1 MGPTF
6 HVNQDLPQDAARIG
20 ISLDDLAVQRLT
32 TLDELL
38 RSRAVELGLIAEADA
53 RRVYRRHIL
62 DCLRVV
68 PLISDDFTLM
78 DLGTG
83 AGLPGLVVSCALP
96 DLAIVLVD
104 SRRRAG
110 AFLELA
116 VERLGLSA
124 QIRIQRAEELDLQVH
139 VCTARAFGPLARS
152 WEAAYPSL
160 RPEGRL
166 IYFAGAGVKDP
177 EGAARSVDRP
187 AQPASIIVDPV
198 VASSPPLVIMSR
210 GG

>member
-1 MGPTF
+1 MG
-6 HVNQDLPQDAARIG
+6 V
-20 ISLDDLAVQRLT
+20 SLDERALRRLT
-32 TLDELL
+32 KLEELL
-38 RSRAVELGLIAEADA
+38 RSRAVALGLISESDA
-53 RRVYRRHIL
+53 PRVHQRHIL
-62 DCLRVV
+62 DSLRVV
-68 PLISDDFTLM
+68 PLVRHDLALM

-116 VERLGLSA
+116 VERLRLSA
-124 QIRIQRAEELDLQVH
+124 QIRIHRAEELDLQVD

-152 WEAAYPSL
+152 WEAGYPCL
-160 RPEGRL
+160 RPGGRL
-166 IYFAGAGVKDP
+166 IYFAGAGVVDP
-177 EGAARSVDRP
+177 EAAARSLDRP
-187 AQPASIIVDPV
+187 APPASITVDPV
-198 VASSPPLVIMSR
+198 VASSPPLVIMTR

>member
-1 MGPTF
+1 M
-6 HVNQDLPQDAARIG
+6 G
-20 ISLDDLAVQRLT
+20 ISLSERAAQRLT
-32 TLDELL
+32 TLEELL
-38 RSRAVELGLIAEADA
+38 RSRAVEVGLISEADA
-53 RRVYRRHIL
+53 TRVHQRHIL

-68 PLISDDFTLM
+68 PLVTDDLALM

-83 AGLPGLVVSCALP
+83 AGLPGLVVACALP
-96 DLAIVLVD
+96 DLTVVLVD

-116 VERLGLSA
+116 VERLRLSA
-124 QIRIQRAEELDLQVH
+124 RIRIHRVEDLHLQVD

-152 WEAAYPSL
+152 WEAAYPGL
-160 RPEGRL
+160 RPGGRL
-166 IYFAGAGVKDP
+166 IYFAGAGMVDP
-177 EGAARSVDRP
+177 EADARSLDRP
-187 AQPASIIVDPV
+187 APPASITVDSV

>member
-1 MGPTF
+1 M
-6 HVNQDLPQDAARIG
+6 NQDLAQDAARMG
-20 ISLDDLAVQRLT
+20 ISLDDRAVQRLT
-32 TLDELL
+32 TLEELL
-38 RSRAVELGLIAEADA
+38 KSRAAELGLISEADA
-53 RRVYRRHIL
+53 PRVYERHIL

-68 PLISDDFTLM
+68 PLVRDDLTLM

-96 DLAIVLVD
+96 DLTVVLVD

-116 VERLGLSA
+116 VERLRPSA
-124 QIRIQRAEELDLQVH
+124 QIRIQRVQDLNLQVD

-152 WEAAYPSL
+152 WEAAYPTL
-160 RPEGRL
+160 RPGGRL
-166 IYFAGAGVKDP
+166 IYFAGAGVSDP
-177 EGAARSVDRP
+177 VGAARSLARP
-187 AQPASIIVDPV
+187 ARPASITVDPI
-198 VASSPPLVIMSR
+198 VASSSPLVIMSR

>member
-1 MGPTF
+1 M
-6 HVNQDLPQDAARIG
+6 G
-20 ISLDDLAVQRLT
+20 ISLDNSAVRRLS
-32 TLDELL
+32 TLGELL
-38 RSRAVELGLIAEADA
+38 KNRAVELGLISESDA
-53 RRVYRRHIL
+53 SRVYERHIL

-68 PLISDDFTLM
+68 PLVSGDLTLL

-83 AGLPGLVVSCALP
+83 AGLPGLVISSALP
-96 DLAIVLVD
+96 DLAVVLVD

-116 VERLGLSA
+116 VERLRIPA
-124 QIRIQRAEELDLQVH
+124 QVRIQRAEDLDLQVDA
-139 VCTARAFGPLARS
+139 CTARAFGPLARS

-160 RPEGRL
+160 RPGGRL
-166 IYFAGAGVKDP
+166 IYFAGAGVGDP

-187 AQPASIIVDPV
+187 APPASITVDPV

>member
-1 MGPTF
+1 MASAF
-6 HVNQDLPQDAARIG
+6 HVNQRLPQDAARMG
-20 ISLDDLAVQRLT
+20 ISLDAVAVHRLG
-32 TLDELL
+32 TLEVLL
-38 RSRAVELGLIAEADA
+38 TNRAAELGLISEADA
-53 RRVYRRHIL
+53 PRVYERHIL

-68 PLISDDFTLM
+68 PLVGEDHTLM

-96 DLAIVLVD
+96 DMAVVLVD

-116 VERLGLSA
+116 AERLRLSV
-124 QIRIQRAEELDLQVH
+124 QIRIRRAEELDVR
-139 VCTARAFGPLARS
+139 VDACTARAFGPLDRS

-160 RPEGRL
+160 RPGGRL
-166 IYFAGAGVKDP
+166 IYFAGSGVSDP
-177 EGAARSVDRP
+177 EAAARAVDRP
-187 AQPASIIVDPV
+187 APPSSITVDPV
-198 VASSPPLVIMSR
+198 VASSPPLVIMIR

>member
-1 MGPTF
+1 M
-6 HVNQDLPQDAARIG
+6 NQDLLQDSTRMG
-20 ISLDDLAVQRLT
+20 ISLNERTVQLLLT
-32 TLDELL
+32 LEELL
-38 RSRAVELGLIAEADA
+38 KSRAVELGLISEADA
-53 RRVYRRHIL
+53 PRAYERHIL

-68 PLISDDFTLM
+68 PLLSGDLTLM

-96 DLAIVLVD
+96 DLALVLVD

-116 VERLGLSA
+116 VERLGLTA
-124 QIRIQRAEELDLQVH
+124 QIRIQRAEELDLQVD

-160 RPEGRL
+160 RPGGRL
-166 IYFAGAGVKDP
+166 IYFAGAGVRDP
-177 EGAARSVDRP
+177 EGAARSVIRP
-187 AQPASIIVDPV
+187 APPASITVDPV
-198 VASSPPLVIMSR
+198 VASASPLVIMSR
-210 GG
+210 GV

>member
-1 MGPTF
+1 M
-6 HVNQDLPQDAARIG
+6 NQDLLQDAARMRIR
-20 ISLDDLAVQRLT
+20 LDDRAVQRLT
-32 TLDELL
+32 MLQDLL
-38 RSRAVELGLIAEADA
+38 KSRAVELGLISEADSS
-53 RRVYRRHIL
+53 RVYQRHIR
-62 DCLRVV
+62 DCLRAV
-68 PLISDDFTLM
+68 PLVSDDFTLM

-96 DLAIVLVD
+96 DLTVVLVD

-124 QIRIQRAEELDLQVH
+124 EIRIQRAEGLDLQVE

-152 WEAAYPSL
+152 WEAAYPNL
-160 RPEGRL
+160 RPGGRL
-166 IYFAGAGVKDP
+166 IYFAGAGVRDP

-187 AQPASIIVDPV
+187 APPASITLDPV
-198 VASSPPLVIMSR
+198 VASSSPLVIMSR

>member
-1 MGPTF
+1 
-6 HVNQDLPQDAARIG
+6 VNQDMPQDAARMG
-20 ISLDDLAVQRLT
+20 ISLDDRAVEKLT
-32 TLDELL
+32 KLEELL

-53 RRVYRRHIL
+53 PRMYRRHIL

-68 PLISDDFTLM
+68 PLIGDDLALM

-96 DLAIVLVD
+96 DLAIILVD

-124 QIRIQRAEELDLQVH
+124 EIRIQRAEELDLQAD
-139 VCTARAFGPLARS
+139 VCTTRAFGPLARS

-160 RPEGRL
+160 RPGGRL
-166 IYFAGAGVKDP
+166 IYFAGAGVRDP

-187 AQPASIIVDPV
+187 APPTSITVDRV
-198 VASSPPLVIMSR
+198 IASSPPLVIMSR